1 MRLYKLPLLVLVT
14 ALIAPALLTA
24 QQAPAWKPAR
34 LPDGHPDFQ
43 GTWVNNTATPFFRPA
58 SLADK
63 ATLSDAEIAVLKKR
77 AARLF
82 DGAGD
87 PAIGDE
93 LFETLLKDPD
103 KFVSSRPT
111 GDYNSVWLDEPLV
124 FEHRTS
130 QIVDPPTGRLP
141 PLTPEGQQKQA
152 ARAAHLRDHGA
163 DGPEDRLPRERCI
176 VMGAI
181 KVGFLQSRTIS
192 YFQIVQTAS
201 MLVLQSEANHD
212 SRFIALDRKQHLPAS
227 IRRWLG
233 DSLGRW
239 DGDTLVIE
247 TTNFH
252 PQSILRVG
260 NVEAYSAEHFSVVER
275 LTQLE
280 PDAMQYEVTVTD
292 PTTWTRPW
300 TAMTTWQR
308 SNARMFEDACH
319 EGNYGLEGI
328 LRGARA
334 QEKERPGK

>member
-1 MRLYKLPLLVLVT
+1 MCLGKLPVLILSAIV
-14 ALIAPALLTA
+14 LAPALLTA
-24 QQAPAWKPAR
+24 QHAPPWKPAR

-58 SLADK
+58 ALADK
-63 ATLSDAEIAVLKKR
+63 ATLSDEDIAVLKQR

-93 LFETLLKDPD
+93 LFETLLKDPA

-141 PLTPEGQQKQA
+141 ALSLEGQRKQSE
-152 ARAAHLRDHGA
+152 RAAYLREHGA

-181 KVGFLQSRTIS
+181 KVGFIQSRTIS
-192 YFQIVQTAS
+192 YFQIVQTSSAV
-201 MLVLQSEANHD
+201 VLQSEANHD
-212 SRFIALDRKQHLPAS
+212 SRLIALDRKEHLPPS

-233 DSLGRW
+233 DSRGWW
-239 DGDTLVIE
+239 DGDTLVVE

-260 NVEAYSAEHFSVVER
+260 NVEAYSSEHFTVVER
-275 LTQLE
+275 LTLLG
-280 PDAMQYEVTVTD
+280 PDTMQYGVTVTD

-308 SNARMFEDACH
+308 SKERMFEDACH

-334 QEKERPGK
+334 EEKERDGK